1 MYCIGSNTTVLLIKL
16 AHVFL
21 IITLLSLGCAYTFSR
36 SNQHVAGT
44 VQEYTRLFS
53 CQLLSEE
60 SVSWQ
65 TVTYKIWVVSI
76 FVVHVLTLHKEYL
89 QLTLRL
95 NAPFIR
101 SVEQK
106 ATMVHLLRQSI
117 QEQQRL
123 YGSPSGMATPIS
135 THSFVT
141 SRSLPS
147 LTVPQSNLPHQSS
160 SPSLLHQLH
169 RVTSPT
175 PSSFSTATGR

>member
-1 MYCIGSNTTVLLIKL
+1 MANSNVQNLGSINIRSACTDASQGVFTTNIE
-16 AHVFL
+16 A
-21 IITLLSLGCAYTFSR
+21 
-36 SNQHVAGT
+36 
-44 VQEYTRLFS
+44 
-53 CQLLSEE
+53 
-60 SVSWQ
+60 
-65 TVTYKIWVVSI
+65 
-76 FVVHVLTLHKEYL
+76 
-89 QLTLRL
+89 